1 MAGQAGIGGHLNIGD
16 GAVIGPKSGIAQD
29 VPAGQTVMG
38 MPPMEGRQ
46 YLRYIATA
54 PKLMDMIKKVK
65 QLEKD
70 VAELRQNAPCKD

>member
-16 GAVIGPKSGIAQD
+16 GAVVGPKSGIGQD
-29 VPAGQTVMG
+29 IPAGQTVMG

-46 YLRYIATA
+46 YLRYVLTA
-54 PKLMDMIKKVK
+54 PKLMDMVKKVK

-70 VAELRQNAPCKD
+70 VAELRQGSGPAD